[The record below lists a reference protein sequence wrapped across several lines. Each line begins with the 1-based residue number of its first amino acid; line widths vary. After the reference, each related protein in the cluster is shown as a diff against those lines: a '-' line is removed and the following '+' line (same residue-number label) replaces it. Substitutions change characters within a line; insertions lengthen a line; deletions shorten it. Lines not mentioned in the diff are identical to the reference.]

1 MCGEINMRKIK
12 VGITGQAG
20 FVGTHLFNELGL
32 KSEEIERIPFED
44 DYFYKPDL
52 MSDFV
57 TNCDVIV
64 HLAAVNRHADENEL
78 YKINVNLVNTLIE
91 AMEQGRVKPHILFS
105 SSIQEDLD
113 NPYGKSKL
121 LGRRLF
127 EEWAKKN
134 QTSFTGLIIP
144 NVYGPFGLPNYNSF
158 LATFC
163 YKLTHGED
171 PQIINDNGVNLIYI
185 ASLCRYIISDI
196 EGVSSSKIPVIKE
209 YKVQA
214 DLTDKVSKILNLLQ
228 IFKKQYLNEGVIPI
242 LRDRNEIN
250 LFNTFRSYI
259 ETDKYFPFK
268 LKQNVDDRGSF
279 VETVK
284 SGIGGQVS
292 FSTTKPGITRGNHY
306 HTRKIE
312 RFTVIKGHAKIQLRK
327 IGDKKIFEYYLDGD
341 SPSHVDMPIWF
352 THNITN
358 VGTEDLYT
366 QFWINER
373 YNPQDPDTFFE
384 EV

>member
-1 MCGEINMRKIK
+1 MSKLK

-20 FVGTHLFNELGL
+20 FIGTHLFNELGL
-32 KSEEIERIPFED
+32 KPEKFERIPFED
-44 DYFYKPDL
+44 DYFYKPYL
-52 MSDFV
+52 MTDFV
-57 TNCDVIV
+57 ANCDAIV
-64 HLAAVNRHADENEL
+64 HFAAVNRHVDENEL
-78 YKINVNLVNTLIE
+78 YKINVNLVTALIQ
-91 AMEQGRVKPHILFS
+91 ALEQRQVRPHILFS
-105 SSIQEDLD
+105 SSVQESLD

-127 EEWAKKN
+127 AEWAKNN
-134 QTSFTGLIIP
+134 QASFTGLIIP

-163 YKLTHGED
+163 HKLTHGED
-171 PQIINDNGVNLIYI
+171 PQIINDTDVNLIYI
-185 ASLCRYIISDI
+185 SSLCRHIISDI
-196 EGVSSSKIPVIKE
+196 EDVSFSKDVITKE
-209 YKVQA
+209 YEVQS
-214 DLTDKVSKILNLLQ
+214 DLTGKVSAVLNLLQ
-228 IFKKQYLNEGVIPI
+228 TFKEQYFDAGIIPV

-268 LKQNVDDRGSF
+268 LKQHIDVRGSF
-279 VETVK
+279 IETIK

-312 RFTVIKGHAKIQLRK
+312 RFTVIKGRAKIQLRK
-327 IGDKKIFEYYLDGD
+327 IGDNKTLEYYLDGD
-341 SPSHVDMPIWF
+341 SPSNVDMPIWF

-358 VGTEDLYT
+358 IGTEDLYT
-366 QFWINER
+366 QFWINES
-373 YNPQDPDTFFE
+373 YDPLDPDTFLE
-384 EV
+384 KV

>member
-1 MCGEINMRKIK
+1 MRKIK

-32 KSEEIERIPFED
+32 NPEKFERIPFED

-52 MSDFV
+52 MADFV
-57 TNCDVIV
+57 VNCDTIV
-64 HLAAVNRHADENEL
+64 HLAAVNRHSDENEL
-78 YKINVNLVNTLIE
+78 YNINVNLVNTLIG
-91 AMEQGRVKPHILFS
+91 ALKQTQVKPHIIFS
-105 SSIQEDLD
+105 SSIQESLD

-121 LGRRLF
+121 LGRKLF

-134 QTSFTGLIIP
+134 QVAFTGFIIP

-163 YKLTHGED
+163 YKLIHRED
-171 PQIINDNGVNLIYI
+171 PQIINDNDVNLIYI
-185 ASLCRYIISDI
+185 SSLCQYIISDI
-196 EGVSSSKIPVIKE
+196 EEVFSFEVPTIKE
-209 YKVQA
+209 NKVQS
-214 DLTDKVSKILNLLQ
+214 DFTGKVSMILNLLQ
-228 IFKKQYLNEGVIPI
+228 VFKKQYFDEGIIPV
-242 LRDRNEIN
+242 LRNRNEIN

-259 ETDKYFPFK
+259 ELDKYFPFK
-268 LKQNVDDRGSF
+268 LKQKIDARGNF

-312 RFTVIKGHAKIQLRK
+312 RFTVIRGCARIQLRK
-327 IGDKKIFEYYLDGD
+327 IGDSKIFEYYLDGD
-341 SPSHVDMPIWF
+341 SPAHVDMPIWF

-358 VGTEDLYT
+358 IGAEDLYT